1 MHTTVKMNR
10 AGLYG
15 NPSFMSIF
23 VKLQYKKRSMDVS
36 PFRLCF
42 RILAILVMISYS
54 GIKYIFIG
62 NATLMHQYISGQ
74 SASELYLLIV

>member
-1 MHTTVKMNR
+1 
-10 AGLYG
+10 
-15 NPSFMSIF
+15 
-23 VKLQYKKRSMDVS
+23 MDIS

-42 RILAILVMISYS
+42 HILAILVMLSYPYS

-74 SASELYLLIV
+74 SVSEMYLLIV